1 MSKNKNLVFFGN
13 ISKQLLENFD
23 IKENVVYAEFNWDNI
38 LKYYTNKTKYKT
50 ISKFPQA
57 RRDLALLI
65 DKHIDFESIRQIAI
79 KCENKLIKSINLF
92 DVYEGDNLPDGKKSY
107 AISFIIQDQ
116 FKTLKEEEIEH
127 IMSKLINSF
136 KDKIGAEIRM

>member
-1 MSKNKNLVFFGN
+1 MNEIDSSEN
-13 ISKQLLENFD
+13 ISNTISFIDDED
-23 IKENVVYAEFNWDNI
+23 A
-38 LKYYTNKTKYKT
+38 YKT
-50 ISKFPQA
+50 ISKFPQV

-65 DKHIDFESIRQIAI
+65 DKHIEFESIRQIAM

-92 DVYEGDNLPDGKKSY
+92 DVYEGDNLPNGKKSY

-136 KDKIGAEIRM
+136 RDKIGAEIRM